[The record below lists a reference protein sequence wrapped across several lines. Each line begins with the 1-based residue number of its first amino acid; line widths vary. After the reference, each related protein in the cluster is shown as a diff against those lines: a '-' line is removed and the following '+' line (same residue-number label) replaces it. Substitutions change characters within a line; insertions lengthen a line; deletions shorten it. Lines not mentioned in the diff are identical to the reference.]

1 MQNAVAT
8 FCIFALQLSAFLF
21 YIKHI
26 EAVDSTIPA
35 VPTWQDRAAVD
46 ALLEDW
52 NKLADKQ
59 KTLPE
64 VAAAKDKLDAA
75 IKAVEASEEE
85 KANKEREE
93 LEAADKEA
101 AEKFTAAVNSIPGSK
116 AGEGKALLDN
126 ATGIYNTLTDSQKA
140 LISEETM
147 SLYNEAVAAYE
158 KDRIFK
164 SGKAWYKVLGN
175 GDVTYLKPADRS
187 TESAV
192 VPNQVKK
199 GGFFFRVIK
208 VSSNAFR
215 NCKNLEWVIIHKNV
229 YVLGRNIFVKTPKLL
244 KVAIKGTGLK
254 SGKVADA
261 FLKAGKNGRIT
272 VKVPESKVDKYT
284 ALLKGEGGLNG
295 TVKAA

>member
-101 AEKFTAAVNSIPGSK
+101 AEKFTAAVNSIPGSE

>member
-101 AEKFTAAVNSIPGSK
+101 AEKVTSLFFLSAGGDTEKGLQAITKRLPNLRNSVS
-116 AGEGKALLDN
+116 LLDRKSK
-126 ATGIYNTLTDSQKA
+126 G
-140 LISEETM
+140 SEENSAKIASFT
-147 SLYNEAVAAYE
+147 E
-158 KDRIFK
+158 KI
-164 SGKAWYKVLGN
+164 
-175 GDVTYLKPADRS
+175 
-187 TESAV
+187 
-192 VPNQVKK
+192 
-199 GGFFFRVIK
+199 
-208 VSSNAFR
+208 
-215 NCKNLEWVIIHKNV
+215 
-229 YVLGRNIFVKTPKLL
+229 
-244 KVAIKGTGLK
+244 
-254 SGKVADA
+254 
-261 FLKAGKNGRIT
+261 
-272 VKVPESKVDKYT
+272 
-284 ALLKGEGGLNG
+284 LNG
-295 TVKAA
+295 K